1 MFREICTAMHY
12 QLLVGTFLY
21 EFKNNKS
28 AMASEENIW
37 EYLPKYDYIVQQ
49 QLTKRHITEVQEIV
63 VKPGLTLLASG

>member
-1 MFREICTAMHY
+1 MFREIWTAMHY

-37 EYLPKYDYIVQQ
+37 NMCGCLYSAAATNETTQ
-49 QLTKRHITEVQEIV
+49 VQEIV